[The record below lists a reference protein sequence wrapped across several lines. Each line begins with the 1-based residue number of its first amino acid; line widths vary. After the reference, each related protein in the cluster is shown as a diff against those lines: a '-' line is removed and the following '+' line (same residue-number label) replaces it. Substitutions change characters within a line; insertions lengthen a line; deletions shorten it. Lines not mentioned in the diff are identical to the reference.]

1 MSASKEKKNRIAQ
14 RDEGPSKKAA
24 AAAEQAKKDRA
35 FRRNAIIAVAVIV
48 VLVAA
53 ALVINSNLFYT
64 RTTAVQV
71 GNTKFSP
78 AEVNYFF
85 KSSFNQMYEE
95 YYNFFGTSITS
106 IVDTSRPLNT
116 QQFSDERTWA
126 DVVFER
132 TKSDMIQF
140 TAYYEA
146 AVKAGYTL
154 NEEDQASVSNNLTQM
169 RLYASSNG
177 FSSLDNFLAAYY
189 GKGMNEKVFT
199 ELSGKLAIAARYA
212 QDLEDS
218 LVYTDAEL
226 EEYYQAH
233 ADTMDN
239 YNFYLY
245 PVSSGGEKFSD
256 LGDDEAKKT
265 AAHDAAE
272 EIIKADTAEA
282 FVKNVRIFTGTDTTV
297 NVTHASGGSLA
308 DSYKSWITAP
318 ERKAGDTTVVDI
330 DTGSYAIMYLSH
342 DDNDYNTVSMRHILI
357 LAEADDNGEYTDEAK
372 AAAEDR
378 IREILTEWENGGKT
392 EDSFAALADEYTD
405 DSPSK
410 GKGGLYEDI
419 AKGDM
424 VAGINDFLFA
434 ADRKPGDTEIIPNDG
449 SYVGCHLVYFVG
461 ESENSYRLELA
472 KSAKTNEDFE
482 AKYKEL
488 SAGYEVV
495 ERGGLR
501 FANLA

>member
-1 MSASKEKKNRIAQ
+1 MSASKEKKNRLAQ
-14 RDEGPSKKAA
+14 RDEGLSKKAT

-35 FRRNAIIAVAVIV
+35 FRRKTIIAVVVIV
-48 VLVAA
+48 LVVAA

-71 GNTKFSP
+71 GSTRYTP

-85 KSSFNQMYEE
+85 KASFNRIYEE
-95 YYNFFGTSITS
+95 YYGYFGSSITA
-106 IVDTSRPLNT
+106 IVDSSKPLNT
-116 QQFSDERTWA
+116 QQFGEDQTWA
-126 DVVFER
+126 DMVFER
-132 TKSDMIQF
+132 TKADMIQF
-140 TAYYEA
+140 TAYYDA

-154 NEEDQASVSNNLTQM
+154 NEEDQASVSNNLMQM
-169 RLYASSNG
+169 QFYASSNG
-177 FSSLDNFLAAYY
+177 FPSLDKFLATYY
-189 GKGMNEKVFT
+189 GKGMNEKLFT
-199 ELSGKLAIAARYA
+199 ELSGKMAIAARYA
-212 QDLEDS
+212 QDLQDS

-233 ADTMDN
+233 VDEMDN

-245 PVSSGGEKFSD
+245 TVITSNEKFSD
-256 LGDDEAKKT
+256 LDDEAKKT

-272 EIIKADTAEA
+272 EIVKADTAEA
-282 FVKNVRIFTGTDTTV
+282 FVENVRAFTGTDT
-297 NVTHASGGSLA
+297 NVRLTRAVANDLGS
-308 DSYKSWITAP
+308 SYKDWIMAP
-318 ERKAGDTTVVDI
+318 ERKTGDTTVVDI
-330 DTGSYAIMYLSH
+330 DGGSYAIMYLSY
-342 DDNDYNTVSMRHILI
+342 DNNDYNTVSMRHILI
-357 LAEADDNGEYTDEAK
+357 AAEADENGEYTDEAK
-372 AAAEDR
+372 AAAEAR
-378 IREILTEWENGGKT
+378 IREILTEWENGEKT

-419 AKGDM
+419 AKNDM
-424 VAGINDFLFA
+424 VPGIDSFLFA
-434 ADRKPGDTEIIPNDG
+434 AGRKSGDTEIIFNDG
-449 SYVGCHLVYFVG
+449 DYVGCHLVYFVG
-461 ESENSYRLELA
+461 EGETNHRLELA
-472 KSAKTNEDFE
+472 KAAKTNEDFE